1 MKALFS
7 AFVALFITFSAVAQ
21 QAQFAGGQKGIT
33 LANAKAEYS
42 FVITDLTIADI
53 DKAAAMY
60 KTSFTVT
67 ERVQKGNNI
76 NITIK
81 MLRNDIATKRMML
94 RFMVSLNIQYV
105 TLDGVEYKPDAFFD
119 KYIK

>member
-33 LANAKAEYS
+33 LANSKAEYS

-60 KTSFTVT
+60 KTSFTV
-67 ERVQKGNNI
+67 
-76 NITIK
+76 TIK